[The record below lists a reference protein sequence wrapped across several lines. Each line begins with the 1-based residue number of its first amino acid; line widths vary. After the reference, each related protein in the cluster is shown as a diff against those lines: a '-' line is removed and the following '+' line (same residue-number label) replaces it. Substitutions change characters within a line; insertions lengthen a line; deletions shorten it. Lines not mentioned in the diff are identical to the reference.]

1 MVELSVHECGCEVC
15 QSGEEHSDCER
26 HQHLNVVLSRLD
38 EQQRRWVVAL
48 ESERLGHGG
57 DTRMS
62 IITGLHPETIRRGR
76 SELAEEL
83 SSRPVGRTRLPGAGR
98 PPVEKKSHNSNRH

>member
-1 MVELSVHECGCEVC
+1 MVELQVHECGCEVC
-15 QSGEEHSDCER
+15 QSGEEHADRER

-57 DTRMS
+57 DTRMAV
-62 IITGLHPETIRRGR
+62 ITGLHPETIRRGR
-76 SELAEEL
+76 GELAEDL
-83 SSRPVGRTRLPGAGR
+83 ASGR
-98 PPVEKKSHNSNRH
+98 PT

>member
-1 MVELSVHECGCEVC
+1 MVELPVHECGCEVC
-15 QSGEEHSDCER
+15 QSGQEHSDCAR
-26 HQHLNVVLSRLD
+26 HQPLNVVLSRLD
-38 EQQRRWVVAL
+38 EQQWRWVVGL

-57 DTRMS
+57 DARMAV
-62 IITGLHPETIRRGR
+62 ITGWHPETIRRGR

-83 SSRPVGRTRLPGAGR
+83 SSRPVGRTRLAGAGR